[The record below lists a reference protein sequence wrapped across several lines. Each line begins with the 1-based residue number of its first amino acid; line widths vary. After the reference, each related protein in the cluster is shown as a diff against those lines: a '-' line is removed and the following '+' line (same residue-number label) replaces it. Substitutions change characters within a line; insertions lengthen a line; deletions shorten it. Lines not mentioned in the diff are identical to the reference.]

1 MSDSMSPPERNYE
14 IYDKE
19 LLAIVC
25 ALKKWRKQLLS
36 TDEDFE
42 VWTDHKNLQY
52 FQKPQNISRRVA
64 RWIGDLAEYHFTL
77 HHMEGTKNKVADAL
91 SRRPDHDDG
100 STDNQNIAVLPKHLF
115 RTVYNE
121 QPIMDQI
128 KEGMNK
134 DRSWARLK
142 KKYQGE

>member
-1 MSDSMSPPERNYE
+1 MVAAPRLAIPQEGGKFKLETDASNYAKGAVLYQWQKEEWKIVGFMSDSMSPPKRNYE

-19 LLAIVC
+19 LLAIIC

-64 RWIGDLAEYHFTL
+64 R
-77 HHMEGTKNKVADAL
+77 
-91 SRRPDHDDG
+91 
-100 STDNQNIAVLPKHLF
+100 
-115 RTVYNE
+115 
-121 QPIMDQI
+121 
-128 KEGMNK
+128 
-134 DRSWARLK
+134 
-142 KKYQGE
+142 